1 MRTTE
6 NNADKGGR
14 GVTMFTVNSAII
26 HKLIKEPHGKASV
39 SERKDELPLTDPVK
53 KLVIDIQELYRNRTG
68 KGYGRFETDEIN
80 YPSSTIL
87 SSCFETEDIDFV
99 EASKKL
105 LSVLANKASPVGLA
119 TGGFVLMA
127 HISNESGVGWFVAA
141 IINNIE
147 STAIDEKTF
156 EVKDTVHVDL
166 ANLRVAGRVCLT
178 DWLNDDEDIRYIGF
192 LKQRGKISDYFK
204 EFLGCSELIVNAEE
218 TKKLVSTLKSFAKGK
233 GLDQQKEDDFL
244 QKAYDYCKEK
254 NESDEPLSLDG
265 LANAVWSDNPD
276 ELKKTFVDNDVQ
288 ISDGFV
294 PDKRSLNSLVKMKYR
309 TKYWSLDLDRH
320 AISEG
325 HAHYNQQKG
334 ELTLKN
340 LPDAFK
346 AELDRELDDDE

>member
-1 MRTTE
+1 
-6 NNADKGGR
+6 
-14 GVTMFTVNSAII
+14 MFTVNNAVI
-26 HKLIKEPHGKASV
+26 HKLIKEQHGKATV
-39 SERKDELPLTDPVK
+39 SERKDELPLTEPVK
-53 KLVIDIQELYRNRTG
+53 KLVLDIQELYGSRTG
-68 KGYGRFETDEIN
+68 KGYGRFEADEVN

-87 SSCFETEDIDFV
+87 RSCFNAEDISFV

-127 HISNESGVGWFVAA
+127 HIGNGPGASWFVAA

-147 STAIDEKTF
+147 STAIDEKTY

-166 ANLRVAGRVCLT
+166 DNLRVAGRVCLT
-178 DWLNDDEDIRYIGF
+178 DWLSDDEDIRYIGF

-204 EFLGCSELIVNAEE
+204 EFLGCSELIVNTEE
-218 TKKLVSTLKSFAKGK
+218 TKKLVSTLKSFAKRK
-233 GLDQQKEDDFL
+233 GLGQQQEDEFL

-254 NESDEPLSLDG
+254 HENDEPLSLDG
-265 LANAVWSDNPD
+265 LANSIWSDFPD
-276 ELKKTFVDNDVQ
+276 ELRHTFTDNDVQ

-294 PDKRSLNSLVKMKYR
+294 PDKRSLNSLVKMKYK

-320 AISEG
+320 ALSEG
-325 HAHYNQQKG
+325 HAQYNQKRG

-346 AELDRELDDDE
+346 AELDRELDDGE